1 MASSI
6 EQIIEDMERFIDS
19 EGKPAAFSSTKIV
32 ISRDELEG
40 FLEELKVTTPD
51 EIKRYQ
57 KIVSQREAI
66 IADAN
71 AKAEKIISQAQIKTD
86 ELVSEHEIMQQAY
99 AQANQVVMIAT
110 KDAQEMLDK
119 ATREANEIKTGAIQY
134 TDDLLASV
142 QEVLANSIDVTRRR
156 DEAFIGKLSG
166 ILDRV
171 SANRSELRPE
181 EDIAEPVTENKNE
194 EVKKDEK
201 AKNVE
206 KAGEPKST
214 PKEISKEDGEVATID
229 VPEEFFKHD

>member
-6 EQIIEDMERFIDS
+6 EQIIEDMERFIDTES
-19 EGKPAAFSSTKIV
+19 KPAAFSSTKII

-40 FLEELKVTTPD
+40 FLEELKVTTPE

-156 DEAFIGKLSG
+156 DEAFIGKLNN

-171 SANRSELRPE
+171 VANRGELRPE
-181 EDIAEPVTENKNE
+181 EETPLEPVTEEAKE
-194 EVKKDEK
+194 TPEVKETVSETKTEATETSK
-201 AKNVE
+201 AKDDSE
-206 KAGEPKST
+206 M
-214 PKEISKEDGEVATID
+214 TID